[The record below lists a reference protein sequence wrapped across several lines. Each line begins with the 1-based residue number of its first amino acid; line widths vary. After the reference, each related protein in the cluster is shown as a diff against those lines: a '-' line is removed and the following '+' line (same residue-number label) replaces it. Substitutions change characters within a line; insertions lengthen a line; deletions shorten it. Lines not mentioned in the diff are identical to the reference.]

1 MERMTPSCRKII
13 VALDKFIA
21 EHNARLLQLKPKDPD
36 FDDVEKLEQWYIGQ
50 WTDSYKQVW
59 KRWWDE
65 NAAPLAGPAD
75 LARLASYWMFTANFD
90 DMAEAKRFDLS
101 RLKTLTNPTL
111 WHVFPNWLMAMSS
124 QYP

>member
-65 NAAPLAGPAD
+65 NAAPLAGLRTWHGWRVTGCSRRTSMTWQRPSD
-75 LARLASYWMFTANFD
+75 LIC
-90 DMAEAKRFDLS
+90 
-101 RLKTLTNPTL
+101 
-111 WHVFPNWLMAMSS
+111 HG
-124 QYP
+124 